1 MRRVPTKQKNWV
13 SSYLNCYNI
22 AVKSLL
28 IATHNPAKITE
39 IKLGLKPL
47 TKFGIKLITI
57 SDLKIKDKP
66 EETGKTFEENALLKA
81 KFYADI
87 TKLPT
92 IADDGG
98 VAIKELNGEPGVK
111 SRMWLGYDA
120 TDQELIDHTIARLK
134 GKSLSKRSAYLETC
148 LCFFDP
154 NTKNAIYQ
162 KERINGL
169 IAIKPSIERME
180 GYPFRSLFIIKVNG
194 KSKYYD
200 GLNSTEQKQLNH
212 RLVAISRLLPKLLK
226 HLLK

>member
-1 MRRVPTKQKNWV
+1 MKR
-13 SSYLNCYNI
+13 
-22 AVKSLL
+22 LL
-28 IATHNPAKITE
+28 IATHNPAKVTE

-87 TKLPT
+87 SGLPT
-92 IADDGG
+92 VTDDGG

-120 TDQELIDHTIARLK
+120 TDQELMDHTIERLK
-134 GKSLSKRSAYLETC
+134 GKPLTKRHAYLETC

-154 NTKNAIYQ
+154 KTNKIIYQ
-162 KERINGL
+162 KEKINGL
-169 IAIKPSIERME
+169 IALKPSSKRLE

-200 GLNSTEQKQLNH
+200 GLNSKEQRQLNH
-212 RLVAISRLLPKLLK
+212 RLIAINRLLPKLLK